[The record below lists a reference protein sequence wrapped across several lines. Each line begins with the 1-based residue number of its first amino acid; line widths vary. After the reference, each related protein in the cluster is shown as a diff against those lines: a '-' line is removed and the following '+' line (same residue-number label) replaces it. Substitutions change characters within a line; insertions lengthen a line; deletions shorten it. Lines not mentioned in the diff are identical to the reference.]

1 MIETL
6 EARGPFPFVTHRLV
20 RAPDGSVVAWES
32 RRHRKHENVLDT
44 RRGST
49 WWAPGAVTWWIGVL
63 FAIGSVCFALGA
75 VPGYVNLVGTDA
87 DNVTFFVGS
96 IFFTTAGLL
105 QFLEVVNDSPGATRG
120 PHDRPRLF
128 ALMPRRIDWWSTL
141 VQLTGTAFFNI
152 STFHAL
158 STAIDAPAFDQSVW
172 RPDARGSICFLVASA
187 LAWGEVGHRWWSWR
201 PRDLGWVIA
210 ALNLLGSIAFGVSA
224 VAAKVVDDGARSP
237 ELTNLGT
244 FLGALCFL
252 AGAILLLPE
261 RTADQVGS
269 GNTAAS

>member
-6 EARGPFPFVTHRLV
+6 EARGPFPFVTRRLV

-49 WWAPGAVTWWIGVL
+49 WW
-63 FAIGSVCFALGA
+63 
-75 VPGYVNLVGTDA
+75 
-87 DNVTFFVGS
+87 
-96 IFFTTAGLL
+96 
-105 QFLEVVNDSPGATRG
+105 
-120 PHDRPRLF
+120 
-128 ALMPRRIDWWSTL
+128 
-141 VQLTGTAFFNI
+141 
-152 STFHAL
+152 
-158 STAIDAPAFDQSVW
+158 
-172 RPDARGSICFLVASA
+172 RPDAFGSICFLVASA

-201 PRDLGWVIA
+201 PHDLGGVIA

-224 VAAKVVDDGARSP
+224 VAAKIVDDGPRSP

-244 FLGALCFL
+244 LVGALCFL

>member
-1 MIETL
+1 MVDRR
-6 EARGPFPFVTHRLV
+6 AV
-20 RAPDGSVVAWES
+20 RD
-32 RRHRKHENVLDT
+32 R
-44 RRGST
+44 
-49 WWAPGAVTWWIGVL
+49 IGVL
-63 FAIGSVCFALGA
+63 R
-75 VPGYVNLVGTDA
+75 
-87 DNVTFFVGS
+87 
-96 IFFTTAGLL
+96 AG
-105 QFLEVVNDSPGATRG
+105 RG
-120 PHDRPRLF
+120 PRLRQPDRYRRRQRHVLRGIDLLHHRGTPPVPRGGERFARRDPRSPCRPRPF

-224 VAAKVVDDGARSP
+224 VAAKVVDDGPRSP

-244 FLGALCFL
+244 SSARSASSPARSCSSRSGPRIRSGA
-252 AGAILLLPE
+252 GTPP
-261 RTADQVGS
+261 RADATVRAARRRGS
-269 GNTAAS
+269 TPARPPRGSPRRPRPS